1 MMMFSHEVS
10 FLAFQSA
17 SDQLSQGLGN
27 LFEILEE
34 GGLMMIPIGLCSV
47 VALAYTIERLINLRR
62 GRIVPKSFVRSIKL
76 PLEAGEV
83 ERAQRECESSK
94 SPIARILL
102 AGIKRRGRSL
112 LEIEKAVEDAGQRE
126 IARMRRNVRPL
137 NVVAGV
143 SPLLGLLGTVVGMI
157 ESFNVVANQ
166 GLGKQ
171 ELLADG
177 ISKAL
182 VTTGAGLT
190 VAIPALALYYY
201 FIGRIHKIVLEIDEN
216 CVELLEHVP
225 DSHQAQ
231 IASDASSIE
240 EPELVGQ
247 TS

>member
-1 MMMFSHEVS
+1 MIHFTPN
-10 FLAFQSA
+10 LAQA
-17 SDQLSQGLGN
+17 TTTEQLSQSLGN
-27 LFEILEE
+27 LFEILRE
-34 GGLMMIPIGLCSV
+34 GGLLMVPIALCSI

-62 GRIVPKSFVRSIKL
+62 GKIVPKSFQKLVRDR
-76 PLEAGEV
+76 LESGDV
-83 ERAQRECESSK
+83 SGAQRECEASK
-94 SPIARILL
+94 APIARILL
-102 AGIKRRGRSL
+102 AGIKRRGRPL

-126 IARMRRNVRPL
+126 IGRMRRNVRPL

-171 ELLADG
+171 ELLAAG

-201 FIGRIHKIVLEIDEN
+201 FIGRVHKIVLEIDELS
-216 CVELLEHVP
+216 VDLLEHVP
-225 DSHQAQ
+225 DSHR
-231 IASDASSIE
+231 SELVDS
-240 EPELVGQ
+240 EPEPAELMAA
-247 TS
+247 TAS